1 MIDLE
6 ELRQKKAFAEAEVNN
21 PSSSQPV
28 TTAFLV
34 VQDANGQW
42 SALAEYE
49 NADLDLQRKA
59 TFDDM
64 VGGCA
69 NISMGCQVQQQAV
82 ASMVM
87 MEQRAQQMQMFAQ
100 QQAESQRVASLIDPK
115 KLRV

>member
-6 ELRQKKAFAEAEVNN
+6 ELRQKKAFEEAEANKVTD
-21 PSSSQPV
+21 SFPV

-34 VQDANGQW
+34 VQDKNGQW
-42 SALAEYE
+42 TAMANYE
-49 NADLDLQRKA
+49 DRDFTLERRA

-69 NISMGCQVQQQAV
+69 NITMGCQVQQSSV
-82 ASMVM
+82 ATMIL
-87 MEQRAQQMQMFAQ
+87 MEQKAQQMQMFAQ

-115 KLRV
+115 KLRA